1 VEIIGSCPEG
11 DKGGAARSQAAETQ
25 AAAGW
30 HTIPEGLGRREA
42 ERDGAEGMESRR
54 RRSPRV
60 ATSFKGSLTGRR
72 AHSVAILDLSE
83 SGCLVR
89 CGQGFDLDSIL
100 DLSLQVGD
108 EAIAVKVRVMD
119 SSIDGS
125 TAADEGE
132 VHLIGL
138 EFLAVPAGAA
148 KQIRR
153 VIEDELRGRGADAP
167 AE

>member
-1 VEIIGSCPEG
+1 
-11 DKGGAARSQAAETQ
+11 
-25 AAAGW
+25 
-30 HTIPEGLGRREA
+30 
-42 ERDGAEGMESRR
+42 MESRR

-72 AHSVAILDLSE
+72 AHSVAVLDLSE

-108 EAIAVKVRVMD
+108 EAITVKVRVMD

-125 TAADEGE
+125 TPADEGE